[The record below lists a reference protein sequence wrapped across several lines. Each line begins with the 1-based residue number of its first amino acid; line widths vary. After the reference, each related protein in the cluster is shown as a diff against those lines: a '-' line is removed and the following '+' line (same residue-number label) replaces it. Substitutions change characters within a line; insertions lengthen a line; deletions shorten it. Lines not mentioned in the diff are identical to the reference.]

1 MSPLSLDP
9 TTLFF
14 AISGGILPALV
25 WLWFWLKEDARRPEP
40 KRLLIAAFLT
50 GAIAVGFA
58 LFFERLAHD
67 FLGSGV
73 LLFVSWAAIEELLK
87 YGGAYIVAFRKF
99 CVDGSVCLDEPI
111 DPAIYMVT
119 VALGFAAIEN
129 TLFLINPISAG
140 ETVAGFLTGNLRFI
154 GATVLHV
161 VASASIG
168 IAMGLSFYKS
178 ATAKKLYLFVGIC
191 TAIVLHALFNL
202 SIIMNKGENIFI
214 IFGILWFAALFLL
227 LFFEKMKKINGTMR

>member
-1 MSPLSLDP
+1 MPSSLDP
-9 TTLFF
+9 FTLLF
-14 AISGGILPALV
+14 AILGGIIPAFV

-40 KRLLIAAFLT
+40 RRLIIAAFLA
-50 GAIAVGFA
+50 GAVAVGFA
-58 LFFERLAHD
+58 LFFERLAHNA
-67 FLGSGV
+67 LGGGI

-87 YGGAYIVAFRKF
+87 YGGAYLIAFRKF

-119 VALGFAAIEN
+119 AALGFAALEN
-129 TLFLINPISAG
+129 TLFLINPLAGG

-178 ATAKKLYLFVGIC
+178 AATKKLYLIIGIC

-214 IFGILWFAALFLL
+214 IFGVLWFVVLFLL
-227 LFFEKMKKINGTMR
+227 LFFEKIKRVDGALR